1 MDDWFLIAG
10 LGNPGREYARTRHN
24 VGFMAVEKLAERWR
38 ASWADESKFQARV
51 ARADCDGR
59 KLLLCQPQTYMNSSG
74 EAVGAVSGFYR
85 VERQNLLVVVDD
97 ADLPFG
103 AIRLRPEGS
112 SGGHHG
118 LESIQ
123 QHLGTTD
130 FPRLRIG
137 IGRNDPADRQITG
150 YVLAQFRG
158 EELELLGKVLTRA
171 VEQIECWLAEGIL
184 SAMNRF
190 NGSVANESK
199 TEQK

>member
-24 VGFMAVEKLAERWR
+24 VGFMAVENLAERWR
-38 ASWADESKFQARV
+38 ATWADESKFQARL
-51 ARADCDGR
+51 ARADRDGR
-59 KLLLCQPQTYMNSSG
+59 KMLLCQPQTYMNSSG
-74 EAVGAVSGFYR
+74 EAVGAVSGFYPI
-85 VERQNLLVVVDD
+85 ERQNLLVVVDD

-150 YVLAQFRG
+150 YVLSRFRS

-190 NGSVANESK
+190 NGTIEN
-199 TEQK
+199 Q